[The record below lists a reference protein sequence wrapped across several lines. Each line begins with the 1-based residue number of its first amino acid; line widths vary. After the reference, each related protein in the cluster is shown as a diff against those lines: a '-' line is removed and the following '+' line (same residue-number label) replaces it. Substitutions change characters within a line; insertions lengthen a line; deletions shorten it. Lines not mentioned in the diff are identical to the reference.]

1 MLLLLSSWYNNIS
14 SNSNIIIN
22 RSNSISII
30 GRSISNIS
38 RVFVYIYNKD
48 IKMGP
53 KGIKPEDQ
61 IRKLSKIEANKVC
74 VDCPDKVTI
83 IITIIATMNTNTI
96 TIIYD

>member
-1 MLLLLSSWYNNIS
+1 
-14 SNSNIIIN
+14 
-22 RSNSISII
+22 
-30 GRSISNIS
+30 
-38 RVFVYIYNKD
+38 
-48 IKMGP
+48 MGP

-83 IITIIATMNTNTI
+83 IITIIATMTTNTI

>member
-1 MLLLLSSWYNNIS
+1 MVIIILVS
-14 SNSNIIIN
+14 SNSNIIIS
-22 RSNSISII
+22 RSSNSISII

-38 RVFVYIYNKD
+38 RVLVYIYNKD

-83 IITIIATMNTNTI
+83 IITIIATMTTNTI